1 MEWDIYIKGYRAYMQ
16 VERSMPANTV
26 SAYLRDVEKLAGF
39 LNTGQRVVQPS
50 CVRPEHLQEFI
61 STIAGIGVA
70 ASSQARII
78 SGIRSFFKYLLLEN
92 EIRNDPTELVEMP
105 RIGRKLPEVLTKDEV
120 ERLLGIVDLSTP
132 TGERNKAIVEVLY
145 GCGLR
150 VSELI
155 NLRIADLH
163 YEEYY
168 LTVTGKGDK
177 QRIVPLGNAASS
189 QLRRYIREVRIHQN
203 IKKGQE
209 QYIFLNKSGS
219 RLTRAMIFHII
230 KKLAG
235 VAGIKKSISPHTFR
249 HSFATHLVENGADL
263 RAVQEM
269 LGHASITTTEIYTHI
284 EREYLRQNILKYHPR
299 KYIN

>member
-120 ERLLGIVDLSTP
+120 ERILGIVDLSTP

-284 EREYLRQNILKYHPR
+284 DRQNILKYHPR

>member
-145 GCGLR
+145 GCGIR

-284 EREYLRQNILKYHPR
+284 DREYLRQNILKYHPR